1 MLYLVVSV
9 LFMIVMSSRQTNV
22 NHSQKGKYESLH
34 ETHEQPNHVEWNW
47 NDVRN
52 EVREDRENQVVT
64 FHVPLEAKAQR
75 KWTDC
80 V

>member
-9 LFMIVMSSRQTNV
+9 LIMIVMSSRQTNV

-34 ETHEQPNHVEWNW
+34 KTYEQSDYVEWNR
-47 NDVRN
+47 NDVRH
-52 EVREDRENQVVT
+52 EVRENRKNQVVT
-64 FHVPLEAKAQR
+64 LHVPFETKTQR